1 MPGADEPV
9 LLALLVEIGVAVVA
23 REAVGAHSGGVVDNP
38 PLDRVAPEGHPL
50 SEGGRRYQNTDYR
63 AGDGEGINQ

>member
-1 MPGADEPV
+1 MSPSFSRFSSKSE
-9 LLALLVEIGVAVVA
+9 LAVVA